1 MKMGFLDMYKYLPI
15 AALLIG
21 IGVVFFAGDVYRY
34 PCQDPANWSTP
45 DCEPPICTA
54 SGTCTANLVTID
66 GAPVTAEQMAA
77 MVAEIEATQAA
88 VGIKPVEAPATTE
101 PQPLYEEVK

>member
-1 MKMGFLDMYKYLPI
+1 MKMGFLDMYKYLPV

-21 IGVVFFAGDVYRY
+21 IGFVFFAGDVYRY

-45 DCEPPICTA
+45 DCEPPVCTA

-66 GAPVTAEQMAA
+66 GAPVTAEQMSA

-88 VGIKPVEAPATTE
+88 VGIKPVEAPTE